1 MYKLIVILYALLYNI
16 AYGQQCNPYQTP
28 KNYILDQNKSA
39 AIGYVACLHAAG
51 VVAEVGYDN
60 VFVGVLAMGQ
70 GHHGATYSFVQ
81 YEVPFGRSRIYAG
94 PAYRLNHDPGL
105 LVGRIGT
112 DLRIYKRLWVSVSVL
127 QINRNLNYLHAGF
140 KTVL

>member
-1 MYKLIVILYALLYNI
+1 MYKLIVILYTLLCNI

-39 AIGYVACLHAAG
+39 AVGYVACLHARG

-60 VFVGVLAMGQ
+60 VFVGILAMGQ
-70 GHHGATYSFVQ
+70 GHHGATYSFIQ
-81 YEVPFGRSRIYAG
+81 YEVPFGRSRIYGG
-94 PAYRLNHDPGL
+94 PAFRLNHNPSL
-105 LVGRIGT
+105 IMGRVGT